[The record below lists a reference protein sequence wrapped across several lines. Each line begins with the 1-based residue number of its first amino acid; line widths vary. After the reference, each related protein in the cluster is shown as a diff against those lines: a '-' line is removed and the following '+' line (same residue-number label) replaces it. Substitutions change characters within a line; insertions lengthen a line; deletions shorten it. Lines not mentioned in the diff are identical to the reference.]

1 MIDVK
6 NLTFGY
12 SGSKK
17 QVFSQFNL
25 QMQPGSVY
33 GLLGK
38 NGTGKSTLLY
48 LLCGLLRP
56 NSGQVTIDGDLVS
69 EMKASM
75 LEKLYLVP
83 EEFVLPKM
91 TLRDYIKLYKP
102 FYKNYSQEIMDSCL
116 REFELESDLKLGS
129 LSMGTK
135 KKVLMSF
142 ALATNTQML
151 LMDEPTNGLDIPS
164 KRQFRKVIASNMNE
178 DRLVVIS
185 THQVHDIEMLID
197 RVAVIGQERLLLD
210 ASMEEIAQQYT
221 FGTNPQGEVLYSE
234 KSVDGTRCI
243 ARRTVGEEETP
254 VSLEMLFE
262 YITSQ
267 K

>member
-91 TLRDYIKLYKP
+91 TLRDYINLYKP

-116 REFELESDLKLGS
+116 REFELESDLKLSS

-142 ALATNTQML
+142 ALATNTQLL

-178 DRLVVIS
+178 NRLIVIS
-185 THQVHDIEMLID
+185 THQVHDVEMLID
-197 RVAVIGQERLLLD
+197 RVAVLGQERLLLE

-221 FGTNPQGEVLYSE
+221 FGTDPQGEVLYSE
-234 KSVDGTRCI
+234 KSIEGTKCI
-243 ARRTVGEEETP
+243 ARRIVGEEETP

>member
-17 QVFSQFNL
+17 LVFSQFNL

-210 ASMEEIAQQYT
+210 ASVEEIAQQYT

-243 ARRTVGEEETP
+243 ARRTAGEEETP

>member
-17 QVFSQFNL
+17 QVFSLFNL

-142 ALATNTQML
+142 ALATNTQLL

-185 THQVHDIEMLID
+185 THQVHDIKMLID

-221 FGTNPQGEVLYSE
+221 FDTNPQGEVLYSE

-243 ARRTVGEEETP
+243 ARRTAGEEETP

>member
-91 TLRDYIKLYKP
+91 TLRDYINLYKP

-142 ALATNTQML
+142 ALATNTQLL

-178 DRLVVIS
+178 NRLIVIS
-185 THQVHDIEMLID
+185 THQVHDVEMLID
-197 RVAVIGQERLLLD
+197 RVAVLGQERLLLE

-221 FGTNPQGEVLYSE
+221 FGTDPQGEVLYSE
-234 KSVDGTRCI
+234 KSIEGTKCI
-243 ARRTVGEEETP
+243 ARRIVGEEETP

>member
-243 ARRTVGEEETP
+243 ARRTAGEEETP